1 METSSIVVLI
11 IVAVVAFLVWKE
23 QGSKKTQTSKP
34 VVTADRNN
42 NGVVSKAELG
52 KLTKGQLF
60 DFAEKRS
67 LKVKKSGNK
76 AAVIS
81 EIHSQL
87 K

>member
-23 QGSKKTQTSKP
+23 QSKKTETSKP